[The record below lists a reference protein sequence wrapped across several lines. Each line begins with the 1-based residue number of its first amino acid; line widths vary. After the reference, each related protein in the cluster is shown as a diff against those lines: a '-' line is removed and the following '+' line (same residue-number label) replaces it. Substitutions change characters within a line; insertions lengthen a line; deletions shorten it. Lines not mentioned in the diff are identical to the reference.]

1 MTYDKPAI
9 NAQVQALY
17 LENLNRQGEPAGVD
31 YYTQAVLNGAT
42 MSDVDAMMEASP
54 EFAALNGAGGGGILG
69 GNGRMWLLVGAV
81 GLVAFLVIRRA
92 KK

>member
-54 EFAALNGAGGGGILG
+54 
-69 GNGRMWLLVGAV
+69 
-81 GLVAFLVIRRA
+81 
-92 KK
+92 